1 VQVALKGPHTMPA
14 AASWYAEETVHSA
27 PFVHCEVVLQLLPR
41 AIRPEAG
48 GVEVAMGMIDIIPDA
63 VEEIEMGIM
72 DIMPEAVEEA
82 RLTR

>member
-1 VQVALKGPHTMPA
+1 
-14 AASWYAEETVHSA
+14 
-27 PFVHCEVVLQLLPR
+27 
-41 AIRPEAG
+41 
-48 GVEVAMGMIDIIPDA
+48 MGIIDIIPDA

>member
-1 VQVALKGPHTMPA
+1 LKGPHTMPA

-27 PFVHCEVVLQLLPR
+27 PFVHCEVVLQLFPK

-48 GVEVAMGMIDIIPDA
+48 GVEVAMGMIDI
-63 VEEIEMGIM
+63 ML
-72 DIMPEAVEEA
+72 EAVEEA